1 MKKKESKCCDCL
13 SNFDF
18 YKDLPRDLAEP
29 TLIGATM
36 SMAVVI
42 LMSVL
47 FFYQLTEF
55 MSY

>member
-29 TLIGATM
+29 TFIGATM
-36 SMAVVI
+36 SMGIMI

-47 FFYQLTEF
+47 FFYQVTEF